1 MAQTKIVSDCNE
13 KNEKAPS
20 DIMKK
25 AEEYLASKRK
35 IFLWGGVD
43 DESAERIVKELLYLD
58 SLSHDDIYFFIN
70 SPGGVISSGLAIY
83 DCMNAIQS
91 DVVTVCCG
99 QAASMGAVLLTSGA
113 KGKRVAWP
121 NARIMIH
128 QPWGGAEGKASDI
141 EITARE
147 ILRLKE
153 KLNEILAKHSG
164 KKMADVVKDT
174 DRDHFMSAEEAKAW
188 GLIDEVLG

>member
-58 SLSHDDIYFFIN
+58 SE
-70 SPGGVISSGLAIY
+70 P
-83 DCMNAIQS
+83 
-91 DVVTVCCG
+91 
-99 QAASMGAVLLTSGA
+99 
-113 KGKRVAWP
+113 
-121 NARIMIH
+121 
-128 QPWGGAEGKASDI
+128 
-141 EITARE
+141 
-147 ILRLKE
+147 
-153 KLNEILAKHSG
+153 
-164 KKMADVVKDT
+164 
-174 DRDHFMSAEEAKAW
+174 
-188 GLIDEVLG
+188 